1 MKLHAMSKTTRRN
14 TLTYGLVILAYVVLQ
29 FLGSDLLRPGG
40 VLSYSLSGQL
50 VPICAYVVMAL
61 SLNLTVGVLGELSL
75 GHAGFSPVDRCS
87 TEADALLG
95 RSVMKWGADGE
106 LSALDLQLILS
117 RLSCVDEQAAGLMD
131 CPMDPC

>member
-1 MKLHAMSKTTRRN
+1 MTDAPDFRP
-14 TLTYGLVILAYVVLQ
+14 
-29 FLGSDLLRPGG
+29 LGSG
-40 VLSYSLSGQL
+40 VDATVSG
-50 VPICAYVVMAL
+50 
-61 SLNLTVGVLGELSL
+61 L
-75 GHAGFSPVDRCS
+75 GHAGFSSVDRCS